1 MLTKGTSVFFQAP
14 GGEIV
19 RVKRL
24 TAFNPGSSP
33 KTQIDQ
39 TDLEET
45 QAMRYEAGLAQPGQ
59 GSLAINADPAE
70 PSHIALQQMAE
81 GGQTPTLKWFVGWS
95 DGPVDAEGKQ
105 TAAPEASGDTI
116 TLPTTRTWYTFDA
129 YIADFPFDFQLNA
142 NVVVA
147 GSLQRSGRG
156 TWQRK
161 AAQPPSGE

>member
-1 MLTKGTSVFFQAP
+1 MLTKGTSVFFQTP
-14 GGEIV
+14 TGEIL

-33 KTQIDQ
+33 KSQIDT

-45 QAMRYEAGLAQPGQ
+45 QAMTYEAGLAQPGQ
-59 GSLAINADPAE
+59 GSLAINIDPKE

-81 GGQTPTLKWFVGWS
+81 GGQTPMLKWFVGWS

-105 TAAPEASGDTI
+105 TAEPTI
-116 TLPTTRTWYTFDA
+116 SAEEVTLPTTRTWYTFQS

-142 NVVVA
+142 NVTVA

-156 TWQRK
+156 KWVPK
-161 AAQPPSGE
+161 EVV

>member
-1 MLTKGTSVFFQAP
+1 MLTKGTSVFFQTP
-14 GGEIV
+14 TGEIL

-33 KTQIDQ
+33 KSQIDT

-45 QAMRYEAGLAQPGQ
+45 QAMTYEAGLAQPGQ
-59 GSLAINADPAE
+59 GSLAINTDPNE

-105 TAAPEASGDTI
+105 TAEPTISGEEV
-116 TLPTTRTWYTFDA
+116 TLPATRTWYTFQA

-142 NVVVA
+142 NVTVA

-156 TWQRK
+156 AWKPKEVT
-161 AAQPPSGE
+161 PTP